1 MLAVGGKAMR
11 LEGKTVIITGASAGM
26 GQAMTELFVHEGANV
41 VAVARRKERLDALA
55 ESLKDGPGKVAV
67 FAGDIGKKED
77 NEAMIDCAV
86 ETFGKLDVLINNA
99 GIMDDNTA
107 IGDMSD
113 EMLDRLMK
121 VDAYGPM
128 YAMRKAVQ
136 VFLKQGEGG
145 NIINTCSVGAM
156 HHTAGV
162 AYCAAK
168 AALTAATRNTAFMY
182 MEQGIR
188 CNGIAPGVVITD
200 IPLVMPAADEF
211 GFSRT
216 STLLTHSP
224 ELGMPEDIA
233 NAALFLAS
241 DESKFVNGVILTCD
255 GGWTNL

>member
-67 FAGDIGKKED
+67 FAGDVGKKED
-77 NEAMIDCAV
+77 NEAMIDYAV
-86 ETFGKLDVLINNA
+86 ETFGKLDV
-99 GIMDDNTA
+99 
-107 IGDMSD
+107 
-113 EMLDRLMK
+113 
-121 VDAYGPM
+121 
-128 YAMRKAVQ
+128 
-136 VFLKQGEGG
+136 QGEGG

-188 CNGIAPGVVITD
+188 CNGIAPGGVITD
-200 IPLVMPAADEF
+200 IPLVMPAANEF

>member
-1 MLAVGGKAMR
+1 MR

-67 FAGDIGKKED
+67 FAGDVGKKED
-77 NEAMIDCAV
+77 NEAMIDYAV

-168 AALTAATRNTAFMY
+168 AALTAATRNTAFMIWNR
-182 MEQGIR
+182 ES
-188 CNGIAPGVVITD
+188 
-200 IPLVMPAADEF
+200 AATGSLRE
-211 GFSRT
+211 
-216 STLLTHSP
+216 
-224 ELGMPEDIA
+224 E
-233 NAALFLAS
+233 
-241 DESKFVNGVILTCD
+241 
-255 GGWTNL
+255 